1 MLFRT
6 ASVSLA
12 HGGMSERDA
21 RGPEEHDHDPSV
33 RDYADTSPRVASGGE
48 EDQSGVTP
56 KRRCQNSRL
65 RRSPMSQP
73 SSYSGRTNL
82 V

>member
-1 MLFRT
+1 MLHGRE
-6 ASVSLA
+6 ALA
-12 HGGMSERDA
+12 AVG
-21 RGPEEHDHDPSV
+21 V
-33 RDYADTSPRVASGGE
+33 N
-48 EDQSGVTP
+48 DQSGVTP

-65 RRSPMSQP
+65 RRSPTSQP